1 MECEFRARARNTHSK
16 LFLSLKTHTPTQ
28 TEVMFDFE
36 KLEVYSKA
44 KQFNSVVSLFLEQA
58 EVSKNK
64 KDQLERAAFSIMLN
78 IAEGT
83 GRFTRPDKKNFYII
97 ARGSAF
103 ECVAIF
109 DYLSDQKVIDKERFK
124 EFYAMLEEISKMLY
138 ALIRTL
144 S

>member
-1 MECEFRARARNTHSK
+1 
-16 LFLSLKTHTPTQ
+16 
-28 TEVMFDFE
+28 MFDFE

-44 KQFNSVVSLFLEQA
+44 KVFNSAVSLFLENVK
-58 EVSKNK
+58 VSKNK

-83 GRFTRPDKKNFYII
+83 GRFTKPDKKNFYII

-109 DYLSDQKVIDKERFK
+109 DYLFDQKVIGQEKFN
-124 EFYAMLEEISKMLY
+124 EFYSSLEEISKMLY